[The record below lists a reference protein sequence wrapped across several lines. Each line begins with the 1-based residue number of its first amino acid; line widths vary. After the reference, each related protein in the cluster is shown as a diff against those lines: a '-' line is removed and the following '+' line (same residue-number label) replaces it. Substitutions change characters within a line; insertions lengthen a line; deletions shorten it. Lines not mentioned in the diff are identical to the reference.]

1 MTEKHAAFLTTLETT
16 IRQRLQNPEPSSY
29 TAQLAAGGAKRMAQK
44 VGEEAVELALAAVA
58 GDRDE
63 QLNEAADLVYHLLVL
78 LNASGLSLADVSAV
92 LERRHAGRSPP

>member
-1 MTEKHAAFLTTLETT
+1 MTDKQAEFLATLETT
-16 IRQRLQNPEPSSY
+16 IRQRLQQGDTSSY
-29 TAQLAAGGAKRMAQK
+29 TVQLAAAGTKRMAQK

-78 LNASGLSLADVSAV
+78 LNASGLGLADVSAV
-92 LERRHAGRSPP
+92 LERRSGGHSPP

>member
-1 MTEKHAAFLTTLETT
+1 MTDRQTEFLATLEMT
-16 IRQRLQNPEPSSY
+16 IRQRLQDGDASSY
-29 TAQLAAGGAKRMAQK
+29 TAQLAAAGDKRMAQK

-78 LNASGLSLADVSAV
+78 LNASGLSLADVSAL
-92 LERRHAGRSPP
+92 LERRHAGRSSA